1 MGFFDGLFG
10 GDGGASD
17 AFEQQEYYTKKAGEE
32 LTSALGKQ
40 EDLFK
45 SGMERYSPY
54 ANMGMEGLPQLMQ
67 MAGMTP
73 SAGMAD
79 MFAQQGLTMPTG
91 AYDVTQDPGYQF
103 RFDEG
108 QRALERRAAAG
119 GQRFS
124 GGTLAEL
131 SRYGQDYASQEYDK
145 AFGRLAGLQNQMY
158 GYGATGRERMT
169 SLEDVMAQ
177 RHGQYGMSQAN
188 LMTGLGSAAANAKL
202 AEAQQESSGLGELLK
217 MGTSLALAPTTG
229 GGSLLGGFF

>member
-10 GDGGASD
+10 GDDGASD
-17 AFEQQEYYTKKAGEE
+17 AFEQQQLYTEKAGKK
-32 LTSALGKQ
+32 LTEALGKQ
-40 EDLFK
+40 EDLFQT
-45 SGMERYSPY
+45 GMDRYSSY
-54 ANMGMEGLPQLMQ
+54 ANIGLEGLPQLMQ

-91 AYDVTQDPGYQF
+91 AYDITQDPGYQF
-103 RFDEG
+103 RLSEG
-108 QRALERRAAAG
+108 QKGIERRASAG

-202 AEAQQESSGLGELLK
+202 AEAQQEQSGLGGLLK
-217 MGTSLALAPTTG
+217 MGTSLALTPQTS
-229 GGSLLGGFF
+229 GGSLFGNFF